1 MRRIARR
8 VWLGIGAVGLVT
20 AQAVPVPAQH
30 AGHEAKPTTKA
41 SEDAAR
47 LANPQSGETYLTDGG
62 PKDTRVRIYRDIA
75 LMRGHLLVGGELIE
89 QGRWDDALPHFLHP
103 TEELYGAME
112 RYIKLHKITPF
123 DRQLKQLAQAVKARN
138 KPAYAQALKIVDERL
153 TNALTG
159 FKRFMQ
165 GAPFTSFTARTIVEL
180 LNVAREEYASAIEDG
195 RYAKPVE
202 YQDGRGFVS
211 YADVLLTAQAK
222 EFEAIDRLA
231 YAELR
236 RHIDEI
242 KTAWP
247 TAVPPDKVGM
257 TLAVLAVKI
266 DTFAKQATRYF

>member
-1 MRRIARR
+1 MKTIVRK
-8 VWLGIGAVGLVT
+8 VWLGIGAASLVT
-20 AQAVPVPAQH
+20 VQAGATQAQH
-30 AGHEAKPTTKA
+30 TGHDAKPTTNA
-41 SEDAAR
+41 SQDAAL
-47 LANPQSGETYLTDGG
+47 LAKPQSGETYLTDGG
-62 PKDTRVRIYRDIA
+62 PKDTRVRLYRDLA
-75 LMRGHLLVGGELIE
+75 LMHGHLQVGGELIE
-89 QGRWDDALPHFLHP
+89 QSRWDDALPHFLHP

-165 GAPFTSFTARTIVEL
+165 GAPLTSFTARTIVEV
-180 LNVAREEYASAIEDG
+180 LNVAREEYASAIENG

-202 YQDGRGFVS
+202 YQDGRGFVF
-211 YADVLLTAQAK
+211 YADTLLIAQIK

-236 RHIDEI
+236 RLIDEI
-242 KTAWP
+242 KMAWP

-257 TLAVLAVKI
+257 THAVLADKI